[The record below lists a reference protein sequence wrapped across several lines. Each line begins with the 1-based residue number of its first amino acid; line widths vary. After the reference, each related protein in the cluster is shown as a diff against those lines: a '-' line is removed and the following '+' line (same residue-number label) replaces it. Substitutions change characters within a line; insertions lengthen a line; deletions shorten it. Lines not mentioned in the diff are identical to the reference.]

1 MGGRRSTLEDLVTL
15 DFWRGKRV
23 FITGHTGFKG
33 AWLSFML
40 SRLGADV
47 TGFALPPNTEPS
59 LFDLLNI
66 QRRVSS
72 RLGDV
77 RDLFTL
83 GEVMAAANP
92 EIVFHMA
99 AQALVREGYADPV
112 VTFGT
117 NVIGTV
123 NALESARNLPDLRA
137 LVVVTSDKCYFNDD
151 RRSGYSEEDRLGG
164 DDPYSCSKACAELV
178 TSAYRK
184 SFFQGSACAVATARA
199 GNVIGGGDWSRDRL
213 VPDVVRGLVSES
225 PVRLRNPAATRPWQH
240 VLEPLFGYLKLAE
253 RLYTAGAPFAQ
264 AWNFGPPEGE
274 SATVAEL
281 VNAIFAAWNRDALW
295 ETDPSPQPAES
306 QNLAVDAAKARS
318 GLDWAPRLPSAET
331 IGWTVEWYKAWHSG
345 APPESIASQQID
357 RYLNYRS

>member
-1 MGGRRSTLEDLVTL
+1 LGRRCTTLEDLVTF

-23 FITGHTGFKG
+23 FISGHTGFKG
-33 AWLSFML
+33 AWLSYML

-47 TGFALPPNTEPS
+47 TGFALPPNTEPN

-72 RLGDV
+72 RSGDV
-77 RDLFTL
+77 RDLFIF
-83 GEVMAAANP
+83 GEALAASNP

-99 AQALVREGYADPV
+99 AQAIVREGYAHPV
-112 VTFGT
+112 DTFST

-123 NALESARNLPDLRA
+123 NVLEAARSLPELRA
-137 LVVVTSDKCYFNDD
+137 LLVVTTDKCYVNDD
-151 RRSGYSEEDRLGG
+151 RRGGYSEGDRLGG

-213 VPDVVRGLVSES
+213 VPDVVRGLVNES

-240 VLEPLFGYLKLAE
+240 VLDPLCGYLMVAE
-253 RLYTAGAPFAQ
+253 RLYTDGAPFAQ
-264 AWNFGPPEGE
+264 AWNFGPPAGD

-281 VNAIFAAWNRDALW
+281 VNAIFAAWKRDALW
-295 ETDPSPQPAES
+295 ERDPSPQPAES
-306 QNLAVDAAKARS
+306 QHLALDTAKAS
-318 GLDWAPRLPSAET
+318 TELDWSPRLLSAET
-331 IGWTVEWYKAWHSG
+331 IGWTVDWYKAWHLG
-345 APPESIASQQID
+345 APPESITSQQID
-357 RYLNYRS
+357 RYLDYCS